1 MKVRGVIKIPKLP
14 FTTGRRTFDGR
25 SSNEGALMKINA
37 ERKLFDLPPRTVN
50 LLIENRTFLENR
62 VNRTSINRF
71 ALLIKIPFT
80 GVGYAVTSYADRWR
94 DTKGGRTTAPSPLF
108 SSTSIV
114 VSNRI
119 WRWKKQLKRMGYP
132 RTRVQSQRDNRDGY
146 EGKGSSSRLFFRIY
160 LFFA

>member
-94 DTKGGRTTAPSPLF
+94 HERGE
-108 SSTSIV
+108 
-114 VSNRI
+114 
-119 WRWKKQLKRMGYP
+119 
-132 RTRVQSQRDNRDGY
+132 DNRAITPIFLHEYRSFQSYMKMEKTIKTYGISTY
-146 EGKGSSSRLFFRIY
+146 KSPIATR
-160 LFFA
+160 